1 MLWVITITDWLIQA
15 YNDPMNK
22 VVKSTIYDVYEKRV

>member
-1 MLWVITITDWLIQA
+1 MLLSYYNQKWLIQA

-22 VVKSTIYDVYEKRV
+22 VVKSAIYDVYEKRV